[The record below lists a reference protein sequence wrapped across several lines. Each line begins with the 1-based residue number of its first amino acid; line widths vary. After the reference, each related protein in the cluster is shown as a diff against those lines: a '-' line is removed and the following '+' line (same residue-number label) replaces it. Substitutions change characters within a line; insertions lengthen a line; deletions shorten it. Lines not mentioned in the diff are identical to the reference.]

1 MTKCHQK
8 AGGPSDLWHS
18 RRELAASGTQSVTR
32 GWSVSRDSGALPS
45 SLCSESHLGCQA
57 EWCQVLSHSPPCLV
71 FPSPK
76 KMIPPLP
83 PLPPQPLTLG
93 KPKMSHRTSPLETGD
108 SDFLLPKEAERD
120 FLACHMVPGG
130 LSSWPGSAVHPLPC
144 DKLHFSC
151 LSLHQLS
158 GLSCLTLPYTM
169 LLWREREKKKIRPRN
184 RPEIQC
190 LHMVPSCPLF
200 SNENVLY
207 DWGVMW
213 SVKRGSRG

>member
-1 MTKCHQK
+1 MQALAFWSHFLPFGARTSPALVSPLVKWQSATRK
-8 AGGPSDLWHS
+8 QEVPVISDVLEESW
-18 RRELAASGTQSVTR
+18 LPLTQSVTW
-32 GWSVSRDSGALPS
+32 GWSVSRDPGALPS
-45 SLCSESHLGCQA
+45 SLRSESHLGCQA
-57 EWCQVLSHSPPCLV
+57 EWCQVLSYSPPCLV

-76 KMIPPLP
+76 KMIP

-130 LSSWPGSAVHPLPC
+130 LLSWPGSAVHPLPC

-151 LSLHQLS
+151 LSLLHQLS

-169 LLWREREKKKIRPRN
+169 LLWREREKNQTTK
-184 RPEIQC
+184 
-190 LHMVPSCPLF
+190 
-200 SNENVLY
+200 
-207 DWGVMW
+207 
-213 SVKRGSRG
+213 